1 MKNPRLPRRPLGV
14 IFALALLALSPFAH
28 AQWKWRD
35 ADGRTQYS
43 DRPPPPSVAEKD
55 ILQRPNNAVRVAPS
69 SAQAAAQGA
78 SAAASGSSAPAAP
91 ARPASEPSSRDKLEK
106 ERKAQEDKLRAETA
120 AENCRQAQNS
130 MRILESGVRVR
141 TRGENGETQ
150 PMTEQMRQ
158 DQIRQAQAVITA
170 SCK

>member
-1 MKNPRLPRRPLGV
+1 M
-14 IFALALLALSPFAH
+14 ICALALMALTSIAH

-55 ILQRPNNAVRVAPS
+55 ILQRPNSNAVRVAPS

-78 SAAASGSSAPAAP
+78 SAAASASSAPAAP

-106 ERKAQEDKLRAETA
+106 ERKAQEDKARAEVNV
-120 AENCRQAQNS
+120 ENCRQAQNS

-141 TRGENGETQ
+141 TRGENGDTQ

-158 DQIRQAQAVITA
+158 EQIRQAQAVITA

>member
-1 MKNPRLPRRPLGV
+1 MMNPRLPRRPLGV
-14 IFALALLALSPFAH
+14 ICALALLALTSVAH

-43 DRPPPPSVAEKD
+43 DRPPPPNVAEKD

-69 SAQAAAQGA
+69 SGQAALQGA
-78 SAAASGSSAPAAP
+78 SAAASAATAASAP
-91 ARPASEPSSRDKLEK
+91 ARPASESSSRDKLEK
-106 ERKAQEDKLRAETA
+106 ERKAQEDKARAETA

-141 TRGENGETQ
+141 TRGENGDTQ

-158 DQIRQAQAVITA
+158 DQIRQAQVVIST